1 MELLMRDNL
10 LNILTVPGNHNSNDA
25 ASVAEAGAAPAAVSR
40 AGAGVPLPPPA
51 ITLAGPPTLSS
62 SKNGGGGTEDGGCRR
77 RGGGRLE
84 RCTILPTTLFPPNF
98 CIYFIF
104 CLYMVFFEFIRV
116 FFSLPS
122 CPLKCFCSLCEKKS
136 SPQELAS
143 HLIPVY
149 TGAVLHFG
157 LFCCCGK
164 KKNLRVCPK
173 KERKEL
179 ENPFVCV
186 CSFPPQCHD
195 NECALLFSLSCCAF
209 VKVCLY
215 INIFPSFCFL
225 FFVNTEC
232 VHFSPSFLR
241 FLLLS
246 PPLPPKKR
254 LPAPL
259 LKTFWCQQR
268 RAPLRVFPKRRRRRR
283 SGCDY

>member
-1 MELLMRDNL
+1 MHD
-10 LNILTVPGNHNSNDA
+10 
-25 ASVAEAGAAPAAVSR
+25 
-40 AGAGVPLPPPA
+40 
-51 ITLAGPPTLSS
+51 
-62 SKNGGGGTEDGGCRR
+62 
-77 RGGGRLE
+77 
-84 RCTILPTTLFPPNF
+84 PTTLLSPDF
-98 CIYFIF
+98 CIYFIS
-104 CLYMVFFEFIRV
+104 CLYMVFFEFIRM
-116 FFSLPS
+116 FFSVPS

-136 SPQELAS
+136 SPQEHAS
-143 HLIPVY
+143 HLLLVY

-164 KKNLRVCPK
+164 KKKSACVPK
-173 KERKEL
+173 KGKKGTRKSI
-179 ENPFVCV
+179 FVCLL
-186 CSFPPQCHD
+186 FPPQCHD

-215 INIFPSFCFL
+215 INIFPSFIIL

-246 PPLPPKKR
+246 PPSLPPKKR
-254 LPAPL
+254 LPVPL

-268 RAPLRVFPKRRRRRR
+268 RTQLRVFPKRRRLRR